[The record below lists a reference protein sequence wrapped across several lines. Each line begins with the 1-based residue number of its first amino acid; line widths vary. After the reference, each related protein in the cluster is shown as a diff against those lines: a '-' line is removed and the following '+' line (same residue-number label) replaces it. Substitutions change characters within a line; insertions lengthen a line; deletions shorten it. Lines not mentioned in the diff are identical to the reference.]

1 MFSKLSDKKLHL
13 NSLSNQRKRKKQPPA
28 RFCDPEQIAKKSKV
42 EASVIAKG
50 HHRSKQH
57 ELNSKSKAEVYLS
70 KEAEVESN
78 KTEAVHEDFNS
89 MNNESGSN
97 FQPLLSSTSNFE
109 QDNVGDANSNLER
122 PVESPLIADNGVQ
135 IEVTDALDMSDVS
148 IVYLNFKNNWVLKSP

>member
-1 MFSKLSDKKLHL
+1 MFSILSDKKLHL
-13 NSLSNQRKRKKQPPA
+13 NRPKRRKQPPA

-42 EASVIAKG
+42 EAKG
-50 HHRSKQH
+50 HFSEEHHRSKQH